1 MTTPVDRL
9 LTSVLSAYQDVSK
22 PEQYN
27 ILFSNTTQLLA
38 TLKNPLNL
46 TLLTSHLLTA
56 PAIWSGM
63 EDLEISLRIISL
75 FNTTASAVQRQNLGR
90 QPDNS
95 VSHSLQHGVGIGCDD
110 WVKAVVRGLN
120 EKSPRWRHVLVLSGI
135 LLGMFNSGEA
145 GISNGLKDTLEH
157 ATVTAINLALPQL
170 GSIGIIAADSV
181 VLATNHIFPL
191 LTDISRDYLDYDNL
205 LPFLIRAMTSMEGYQ
220 DGKFLAHIDFD
231 MKRREDQKIEWPS
244 ESASFLHVKKLS
256 TKPLVQS
263 MGKLSRLIADAIA
276 HVRSPSKITEASGN
290 LLAFTGSLLE
300 RWQRIQFS
308 EMSLVEES
316 LQLSLQTKQVTLPVL
331 WQILKTAIF
340 ATIII
345 LQAIMSRTLI
355 DPILSSKTHSPVMAS
370 QALLILKNLH
380 FISSRLGSNR
390 LSAYTFINFT
400 SIDILTQCPRSTML
414 FLRSIYPSAA
424 GSVASSFLAR
434 NHDLFYLNTVEH
446 FTSCLQVAD
455 SEYFIVAV
463 GMPYLMTITS
473 PELREISEAAHSAML
488 SVFATPH
495 NIDLT
500 AKLVPIY
507 AFKAL
512 VQFSTP
518 PTPLAA
524 KHPLMA
530 ETLLE
535 MLNQRAL
542 TASTIPLVVHE
553 NTVTIEDSRAEDGPF
568 SEQVV
573 IILALLDS
581 LPCISRAILETW
593 LPLSADLINL
603 ISDPSMRN
611 YCRQRF
617 WEMLVGGEMD
627 MEKSLTCVAWWESKG
642 GREKVFFGKDGNGTT
657 AHHKHRSHL

>member
-27 ILFSNTTQLLA
+27 VLFSNTAQLLA
-38 TLKNPLNL
+38 TLQNPLNL

-56 PAIWSGM
+56 PAIWNGM

-95 VSHSLQHGVGIGCDD
+95 VSHSLQHEVGIGCDD

-120 EKSPRWRHVLVLSGI
+120 EKSPRWRHVLVLSGV

-191 LTDISRDYLDYDNL
+191 LTDITRHYLDYDNL

-231 MKRREDQKIEWPS
+231 MIRGEDQKLEWPS

-276 HVRSPSKITEASGN
+276 HVRLPSKISEASGN

-308 EMSLVEES
+308 ELSLVEES
-316 LQLSLQTKQVTLPVL
+316 LQLTLQTKKGTLPTL
-331 WQILKTAIF
+331 WQLLKTAMF

-380 FISSRLGSNR
+380 FISSRLGSNK
-390 LSAYTFINFT
+390 LSAYTFINFA
-400 SIDILTQCPRSTML
+400 SIDILTQFPKSTMI

-424 GSVASSFLAR
+424 GGVASSFLAR

-446 FTSCLQVAD
+446 FTSCLQVAE

-463 GMPYLMTITS
+463 GMPYLLTITS

-500 AKLVPIY
+500 AKLVPRY

-512 VQFSTP
+512 VQISTP

-524 KHPLMA
+524 NHPLMA

-542 TASTIPLVVHE
+542 TASTIPLVADE
-553 NTVTIEDSRAEDGPF
+553 NTMTMEDSRAEDGSF

-581 LPCISRAILETW
+581 LPCVSRAILETY
-593 LPLSADLINL
+593 LPLSADLITL
-603 ISDPSMRN
+603 VSDSSMRN

-642 GREKVFFGKDGNGTT
+642 GREKVFFSKDGDVTT
-657 AHHKHRSHL
+657 ANHKHRSHL